1 MKSIFYLCVQDF
13 KRLLTHALFWILT
26 VMLAV
31 IVLVVDLALPKEV
44 AQESY
49 RVVTYNMPVE
59 IPETEAAESADA
71 LRDAVKQGDAIG
83 LLYEDGGITIVHP
96 GYSEKTLNALML
108 ELSGVPAAEVE
119 TELLDPDAKTIPFN
133 LRSTPIFICFEAIM
147 VGFILG
153 GALMLAEKQD
163 GTVRALRT
171 APLGGMKYVLSKTLL
186 FSLLGTL
193 YSLLICVMTVGFSIN
208 WGIFLLL
215 TFFGTAVFTMI
226 GLAFTTPFR
235 DMSGW
240 FFSMALLLSVNM
252 LPVISISSPAFSP
265 FWMKLIPSYPVLM
278 ALQSAMFGG
287 NIDTAY
293 TLGAVAA
300 WLLLSGVAA
309 YWSVEK
315 VLLKEARA

>member
-1 MKSIFYLCVQDF
+1 MKSVFYLCVQDF
-13 KRLLTHALFWILT
+13 KRLLTNALFWILT

-31 IVLVVDLALPKEV
+31 IVLVVDLALPKEI

-49 RVVTYNMPVE
+49 RIVTYNLPVE
-59 IPETEAAESADA
+59 IPEAEVVSSADA

-83 LLYEDGGITIVHP
+83 ILYEDGGVTIVHP
-96 GYSEKTLNALML
+96 GYSEKTLNALMIG
-108 ELSGVPAAEVE
+108 LSGVPAAKVE
-119 TELLDPDAKTIPFN
+119 TQLLDPDAKTVPFN
-133 LRSTPIFICFEAIM
+133 LKSTPIFICFEAIM

-163 GTVRALRT
+163 GTVRALRI
-171 APLGGMKYVLSKTLL
+171 APLGALKYVLSKTLL
-186 FSLLGTL
+186 FSLLGTV
-193 YSLLICVMTVGFSIN
+193 YSVLICILTAGFSID
-208 WGIFLLL
+208 WGAFLLL
-215 TFFGTAVFTMI
+215 TFFGTAAFTMI
-226 GLAFTTPFR
+226 GLAFTTPFK

-287 NIDTAY
+287 NTDLWY
-293 TLGAVAA
+293 TLGAIAA
-300 WLLLSGVAA
+300 WLTVSGVAA

-315 VLLKEARA
+315 VLLKEART